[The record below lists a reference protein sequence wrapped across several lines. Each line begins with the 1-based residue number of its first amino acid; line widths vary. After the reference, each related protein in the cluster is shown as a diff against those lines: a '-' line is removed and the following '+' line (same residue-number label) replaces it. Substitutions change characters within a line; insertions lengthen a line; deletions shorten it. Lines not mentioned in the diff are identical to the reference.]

1 MRCPCEFSTLF
12 ASAVCAADAVNM
24 ADSEAMLDSGTLGA
38 LEDLR
43 AASDVLEEEWRP
55 GSSITTWKRV
65 KLESEIDVVEL

>member
-1 MRCPCEFSTLF
+1 
-12 ASAVCAADAVNM
+12 M